1 MSLPTAY
8 RAMHR
13 NTWSIAKLMGLL
25 VLTGTGRQFIVGG
38 VANRVQT
45 VNYTW
50 RGAASVR
57 ISSWR
62 VSRVGA
68 AQGASVVRTGGGVGT
83 NNLSLRMTTARGRGL
98 NYLAKTVAFFTGI
111 SSYSELHLVRCR
123 LHQDQQLPCQP
134 RRRHLSGVRCPNA
147 AGVGTNHLS
156 LRMTTKRG
164 NYLVE
169 IWGDNVEPH

>member
-1 MSLPTAY
+1 MGGRRVKNLYMKLFILLSVLSVVGLVAALPPAEFKESNIVEDQDVSLIPLAFD
-8 RAMHR
+8 RANR
-13 NTWSIAKLMGLL
+13 LL
-25 VLTGTGRQFIVGG
+25 VRRQFIVGG

-98 NYLAKTVAFFTGI
+98 NYL
-111 SSYSELHLVRCR
+111 
-123 LHQDQQLPCQP
+123 
-134 RRRHLSGVRCPNA
+134 
-147 AGVGTNHLS
+147 
-156 LRMTTKRG
+156 
-164 NYLVE
+164 VE
-169 IWGDNVEPH
+169 IWGR